1 MDIHIQAV
9 ETTLKALGGEQIPRM
24 MVFNK
29 CDTIDAEERS
39 ECVVKYNGLL
49 CSAITKEN
57 LKDVID
63 EIYRRLF
70 QIQSESNSQ

>member
-39 ECVVKYNGLL
+39 ECAVKYNGLL